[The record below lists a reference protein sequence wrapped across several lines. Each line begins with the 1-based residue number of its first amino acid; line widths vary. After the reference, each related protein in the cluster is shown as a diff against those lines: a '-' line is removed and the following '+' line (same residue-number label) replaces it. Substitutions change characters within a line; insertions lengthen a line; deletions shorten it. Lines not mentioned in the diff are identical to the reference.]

1 MSTSVSKVVEEFE
14 NFPESDPRFVHVT
27 EVSANAIF
35 AGGDQSKYI
44 IAVDEVG
51 NLYMWL
57 KNERMFKKMEKPTT

>member
-1 MSTSVSKVVEEFE
+1 MIASSKSFE
-14 NFPESDPRFVHVT
+14 GFDPLPESEPRFVHVT